1 MAKSVN
7 KIFVTKL
14 WSLKDFLSRNEW
26 KQNQFWKVET
36 ISLCWVT
43 NLCVI
48 SVTVTVDTISS
59 SKSELPIASYIIYYI
74 MIHVLPS
81 GIKWVHRILLRW
93 MLGYGNIKV
102 NSKDWC
108 LFKVRVQHRTKH
120 TTVCTLH
127 KIDVQKITLVKACR
141 HWYRTWIW

>member
-1 MAKSVN
+1 MFCHQ
-7 KIFVTKL
+7 KI
-14 WSLKDFLSRNEW
+14 LSWNEW

-74 MIHVLPS
+74 MIYVLPS
-81 GIKWVHRILLRW
+81 GVKWVHRILLRW

-102 NSKDWC
+102 NSQDWC
-108 LFKVRVQHRTKH
+108 LFKVRVQHLTE
-120 TTVCTLH
+120 
-127 KIDVQKITLVKACR
+127 IMWQNITRCARFIKLMCR
-141 HWYRTWIW
+141 KSLL

>member
-1 MAKSVN
+1 MFCHQ
-7 KIFVTKL
+7 KI
-14 WSLKDFLSRNEW
+14 LSWNEW

-74 MIHVLPS
+74 MIYVLPS
-81 GIKWVHRILLRW
+81 GVKWVHRILLRW

-108 LFKVRVQHRTKH
+108 FFKVRVQHLTVC
-120 TTVCTLH
+120 TTVCTTVCFIR
-127 KIDVQKITLVKACR
+127 KFDMQERTLVKTGR